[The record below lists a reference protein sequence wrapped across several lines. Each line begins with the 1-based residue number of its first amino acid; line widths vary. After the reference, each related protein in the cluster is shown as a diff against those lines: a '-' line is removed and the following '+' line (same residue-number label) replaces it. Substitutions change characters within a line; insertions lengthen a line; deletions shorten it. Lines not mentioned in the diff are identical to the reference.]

1 MVVTTANGV
10 SPRRVS
16 ACLVLPFIM
25 ASVVLGMAL
34 AVFGAAGPVRAQTPA
49 PVILNLSGDETP
61 ETIRRM
67 VDALSAPGRQVE
79 IRVGGVPTPAPPAA
93 AQPEPTK
100 SGKAAKP
107 AKPAAP
113 ITPAT
118 SMADE
123 ESFQAEVNALVDR
136 FVDGVEYGGASVPL
150 IAELP
155 ADWERSWQRN
165 LNGRVGL
172 PAGGRFFGIICLA
185 LAVALAFRFATSGWF
200 ARKRQPAG
208 PEFTPRLVA
217 SSWGLLQDVA
227 TILLAIVAVRVARN
241 AWLPEFDLAQVSLLT
256 GANGAAIGALYIA
269 VGRFLLSPGAPE
281 RRIMPLPR
289 AERHFWLL
297 VVYAIATPLVVTG
310 ILLAHHVSSSPRP
323 VTGLIALTG
332 FLVTLFKLWWFHHAR
347 YDLAALVLSGSPE
360 PGPVRRLIAAGTAWF
375 YMAVSVV
382 LWMVSSAAAMMSN
395 GGRWAEASALTQ
407 VAIALIPILA
417 VGVASLLNC
426 RAARREAE
434 HGATPVVRASSAAMR
449 AAAVG
454 IIWAAGFFI
463 LARLWTG
470 LLLGVSSGQFA
481 AVMQRIG
488 GVAVFAFVGW
498 VALVFLHAFFEGYKP
513 RPRTVGPVDED
524 VVHEQGVP
532 SRLGTVLPVLR
543 GVVLGAVLGLTV
555 LVVLS
560 RLGVDIGPLLAGFG
574 ILGLAISFGSQAL
587 VRDIVSGVFFMLE
600 DAFRVGEYVD
610 TGRLK
615 GTVEKISLRSMQLR
629 HQSGQI
635 HTVPFGQVQ
644 SLTNASRDWATVKF
658 NVRLDHSADIEQA
671 RKAIKKVGIALLED
685 AEYGPHFIAP
695 LKMQGVADIT
705 DQAIVIRLKFTGKP
719 NQASMLQREALKR
732 VYRALND
739 AHIPFAS
746 NAVTVRG
753 GEGGQQSGAAA
764 AIATVPPPSPLA
776 PAVG

>member
-1 MVVTTANGV
+1 MKVAV
-10 SPRRVS
+10 SGASVPRRS
-16 ACLVLPFIM
+16 IA
-25 ASVVLGMAL
+25 GMISLFGWLAL
-34 AVFGAAGPVRAQTPA
+34 AFVFLA
-49 PVILNLSGDETP
+49 PVTSAGAEDQSPIVLNLRGDETP

-79 IRVGGVPTPAPPAA
+79 IRVGGATAAPIAAPPAEPAGKAKPAA
-93 AQPEPTK
+93 AQP
-100 SGKAAKP
+100 A
-107 AKPAAP
+107 AAP
-113 ITPAT
+113 

-123 ESFQAEVNALVDR
+123 EGFQAEVNALVDR
-136 FVDGVEYGGASVPL
+136 FIDGVEYGGTSIPA
-150 IAELP
+150 IGELP
-155 ADWERSWQRN
+155 TDWGRVWRRN
-165 LNGRVGL
+165 LNGRESL
-172 PAGGRFFGIICLA
+172 PAGWRVFGIICIA
-185 LAVALAFRFATSGWF
+185 LAAAFAFRIATARWF
-200 ARKRQPAG
+200 ARKMRPAG
-208 PEFTPRLVA
+208 PEFTPRLIA

-227 TILLAIVAVRVARN
+227 TILVALALARVARN
-241 AWLPEFDLAQVSLLT
+241 AWLPENDLANIALTT

-269 VGRFLLSPGAPE
+269 VGRFLIAPGAPG

-289 AERHFWLL
+289 AEVHFRRLA
-297 VVYAIATPLVVTG
+297 VYAILTPLIVTG
-310 ILLAHHVSSSPRP
+310 ILLAHHVSVGPRP

-332 FLVTLFKLWWFHHAR
+332 LVISLFKIWWFHDGRH
-347 YDLAALVLSGSPE
+347 DLAALVLSGSSE
-360 PGPVRRLIAAGTAWF
+360 PGPIRRLIATGTAWF
-375 YMAVSVV
+375 YIATTVL
-382 LWMVSSAAAMMSN
+382 LWMISSAAAMMSN
-395 GGRWAEASALTQ
+395 GGRWAEASAMTQ
-407 VAIALIPILA
+407 VAIVIIPILA
-417 VGVASLLNC
+417 VGIASLMRC
-426 RAARREAE
+426 HAMRHEAE
-434 HGATPVVRASSAAMR
+434 HGATPMRRAGAAALR

-454 IIWAAGFFI
+454 ALWAAGFFV
-463 LARLWTG
+463 LARLWAG
-470 LLLGVSSGQFA
+470 LLLGVSSAQFA
-481 AVMQRIG
+481 AVMRQTA
-488 GVAVFAFVGW
+488 GVAIFAFAGW
-498 VALVFLHAFFEGYKP
+498 VALVFLHAFFEAYTPK
-513 RPRTVGPVDED
+513 RHVVGPADED
-524 VVHEQGVP
+524 VVHEEGVP
-532 SRLGTVLPVLR
+532 SRLATVLPVLR
-543 GVVLGAVLGLTV
+543 GVVLGAVLGLTI
-555 LVVLS
+555 LIVLS

-671 RKAIKKVGIALLED
+671 RKAIKKVGLALLED
-685 AEYGPHFIAP
+685 PEYGPHFIAQ

-719 NQASMLQREALKR
+719 NQASMLQRESLKR

-753 GEGGQQSGAAA
+753 GEGGAQTGAAA

-776 PAVG
+776 PAG

>member
-1 MVVTTANGV
+1 MDVAAAGGASPKRASARLIGAVVFATTLLASAFLGIS
-10 SPRRVS
+10 SPAR
-16 ACLVLPFIM
+16 AETQAP
-25 ASVVLGMAL
+25 VVL
-34 AVFGAAGPVRAQTPA
+34 
-49 PVILNLSGDETP
+49 NLRGDETP
-61 ETIRRM
+61 ETIRKM

-79 IRVGGVPTPAPPAA
+79 IRVGGVASTVEPAA
-93 AQPEPTK
+93 APQEPAAK
-100 SGKAAKP
+100 AKAKPKAAAP
-107 AKPAAP
+107 AP
-113 ITPAT
+113 
-118 SMADE
+118 SMADEE
-123 ESFQAEVNALVDR
+123 ESFQAEVNVLVDR
-136 FVDGVEYGGASVPL
+136 FVDGVEYSATSIPTVTQ
-150 IAELP
+150 LP
-155 ADWERSWQRN
+155 GDWGQAWQRN
-165 LNGRVGL
+165 LNGRSGPTPGWRV
-172 PAGGRFFGIICLA
+172 FGIICLA
-185 LAVALAFRFATSGWF
+185 LAIALAFRMATARWF
-200 ARKRQPAG
+200 ARKLRPAG
-208 PEFTPRLVA
+208 PEFTPRLIA

-227 TILLAIVAVRVARN
+227 TILLALAVARIARN
-241 AWLPEFDLAQVSLLT
+241 AWLPESDLANIALST

-269 VGRFLLSPGAPE
+269 VGRFLGSPGVPE

-289 AERHFWLL
+289 AERHFRRL
-297 VVYAIATPLVVTG
+297 VVYATLTPMIVTG
-310 ILLAHHVSSSPRP
+310 ILLAHHVSSGPRP

-332 FLVTLFKLWWFHHAR
+332 LAITLFKIWWFYDGRH
-347 YDLAALVLSGSPE
+347 DLAVLVLSGSSE
-360 PGPVRRLIAAGTAWF
+360 PGPIRRFIAAGTAWF
-375 YMAVSVV
+375 YIATTAV

-407 VAIALIPILA
+407 VAIVIIPILA
-417 VGVASLLNC
+417 VGIASLLRC
-426 RAARREAE
+426 HAMRQEAE
-434 HGATPVVRASSAAMR
+434 HGATPMRRAGGAALR

-454 IIWAAGFFI
+454 LLWAVGFFI
-463 LARLWTG
+463 LARLWAG

-481 AVMQRIG
+481 AVMRQIA

-498 VALVFLHAFFEGYKP
+498 VALVFLHAFFEAYKP
-513 RPRTVGPVDED
+513 QHRVVGPGDED
-524 VVHEQGVP
+524 VAHEEGVP
-532 SRLGTVLPVLR
+532 SRLATVLPVLR
-543 GVVLGAVLGLTV
+543 GVVLGAVLGLTI

-671 RKAIKKVGIALLED
+671 RKAIKKVGLALLED

-732 VYRALND
+732 VYRALNE

-753 GEGGQQSGAAA
+753 GEGGSQSGAAA
-764 AIATVPPPSPLA
+764 AIAAVPPPTPLA
-776 PAVG
+776 PAAS